1 MKVLRFLLF
10 VSASVSIGFVS
21 CSKDQSIS
29 SISALEQE
37 RSSTAVN
44 ELVANGDTISLFDN
58 IPVYGIY
65 RYPVVQDT
73 LPAGIE
79 RLSNP
84 AVARLINISPILKNY
99 KKGMQLVLTLYGQ
112 EDFYDRLA
120 YVYFS
125 DKKPVADGPDQGIKT
140 NSGIEAMR
148 FITPFFSNTTN
159 PSQKTFV
166 SDVTDI
172 TDLLPYINK
181 SNVWV
186 AVQIDNNPEY
196 RIANKAGFTFS
207 LSIVKTDTEPSS
219 KYIQP
224 LFKTSMTSKQYEYAF
239 QTTKALTG
247 ARIYITTSGHGAAS
261 GGEEY
266 AHRRHDIYLDGL
278 LTEAIATE
286 KNCASYQKYSPLGN
300 PGIFIG
306 NGSFNPRNWCPG
318 EVLPRYS
325 VYVGD
330 LAPGNHTLKIDVPS
344 ADFGSPGD
352 NIIVSSYLTAD

>member
-1 MKVLRFLLF
+1 MKAINNF
-10 VSASVSIGFVS
+10 VVIG
-21 CSKDQSIS
+21 
-29 SISALEQE
+29 ISALLSFASCRKDQAITNE
-37 RSSTAVN
+37 SPVGIVNASATA
-44 ELVANGDTISLFDN
+44 LVTKGDTIPLFTN

-73 LPAGIE
+73 LPQGIE

-84 AVARLINISPILKNY
+84 AVARMINISPILKNY
-99 KKGMQLVLTLYGQ
+99 KKGMKLLLTLYGQ

-125 DKKPVADGPDQGIKT
+125 DKKPVADGPDQSIST

-159 PSQKTFV
+159 PSQKTFI

-172 TDLLPYINK
+172 TDILPYINK
-181 SNVWV
+181 PNVWV

-207 LSIVKTDTEPSS
+207 LSMVKTSTEPSG

-224 LFKTSMTSKQYEYAF
+224 LFKTAMTSKQYEHTF
-239 QTTKALTG
+239 QTIKALTG
-247 ARIYITTSGHGAAS
+247 ARLYITTSGHGAAS

-266 AHRRHDIYLDGL
+266 AHRRHDIYVDGL
-278 LTEAIATE
+278 LADNINTE
-286 KNCASYQKYSPLGN
+286 KNCASYRQYSPLGN

-325 VYVGD
+325 IYIGN
-330 LAPGNHTLKIDVPS
+330 LAQGSHTIKIDIPN

-352 NIIVSSYLTAD
+352 NIIVSGYLTAE